1 MTIWRSRDSNCGW
14 VFAGSC
20 KLALREELGVRLI
33 AVVFAW
39 SLVFLALVG
48 CGPKVDNSRVALPPP
63 VESSTLG
70 PDDIFRLQIVGE
82 KELPDEYQVSSDG
95 SVDLPYI
102 HRVQAAG
109 LEAQELAKMVREKL
123 IANQI
128 LKDPSVIVAIKE
140 YRSKKVT
147 VLGQVQKPGSFPFA
161 SGMTLL
167 QAVSLSGGFTS
178 IAKTDH
184 INLTRKTKSGSKT
197 VVLSVDSITDG
208 RSPDLLLQAGD
219 AIYVGERVF

>member
-1 MTIWRSRDSNCGW
+1 VRVIF
-14 VFAGSC
+14 VVLSC
-20 KLALREELGVRLI
+20 VLFMG
-33 AVVFAW
+33 AVI
-39 SLVFLALVG
+39 G
-48 CGPKVDNSRVALPPP
+48 CGPKIDNSRVLLAPP
-63 VESSTLG
+63 VESSTIG
-70 PDDIFRLQIVGE
+70 PDDIFRMQIVGE
-82 KELPDEYQVSSDG
+82 KDLPDEYQVSSDG

-109 LEAQELAKMVREKL
+109 LEPQELAKLIRDRLISEK
-123 IANQI
+123 I

-140 YRSKKVT
+140 YRSKKIT
-147 VLGQVQKPGSFPFA
+147 VLGQVQKPGSFSFS

-184 INLTRKTKSGSKT
+184 VHLTRRTKTGSKT

-208 RSPDLLLQAGD
+208 RSPDIPLQAGD

>member
-1 MTIWRSRDSNCGW
+1 M
-14 VFAGSC
+14 AGCSLVHV
-20 KLALREELGVRLI
+20 KMALREELGVRLI
-33 AVVFAW
+33 TVVLTW
-39 SLVFLALVG
+39 SLLFLVSFG
-48 CGPKVDNSRVALPPP
+48 CGPKVDNSRVSLPPP
-63 VESSTLG
+63 VESSTIG

-82 KELPDEYQVSSDG
+82 KDLPDEYQVSSDG

-109 LEAQELAKMVREKL
+109 LEAQELAKLVRDKL
-123 IANQI
+123 IADQI

-140 YRSKKVT
+140 YRSKKIT
-147 VLGQVQKPGSFPFA
+147 VLGQVQKPGSFSFA

-178 IAKTDH
+178 IAKTDQ

-197 VVLSVDSITDG
+197 VILSVDSITDG
-208 RSPDLLLQAGD
+208 RSPDILLQAGD
-219 AIYVGERVF
+219 AIYVGQRVF